1 MCSRDLGADMAFAW
15 PTAEIAVMGAAGAAN
30 IIHRKEIKEAGDPQ
44 AKRKEKI
51 KEYERLFSNPYR
63 AANRGFVD
71 AIIEP
76 SQSRPRLIEALELM
90 CSKRELRPPKKHGNI
105 PV

>member
-1 MCSRDLGADMAFAW
+1 MRSRKDAPKA
-15 PTAEIAVMGAAGAAN
+15 
-30 IIHRKEIKEAGDPQ
+30 
-44 AKRKEKI
+44 
-51 KEYERLFSNPYR
+51 YETLFSNPYR

-105 PV
+105 PM